1 MLRQMLLGAA
11 LTFAVGAFAAE
22 GVSEMAVKLFGK
34 EEAAKRVA
42 EGALF
47 IDGLYVKAPYSVTRE
62 GNVILVNGRIAS
74 RFKVEGKLDAKAKAD
89 AELTK
94 QDPAADGADAVSD
107 KDGATIGSDPTP
119 TLGGRGAGG
128 ATPQNKTSAIEE
140 RLAKR
145 GGGSIEARLAAKE
158 KAKGQKAQSSAGGFN
173 QEPVGNDPLALFE
186 EADYTYTPPSRPEP
200 KAVPYIRPAAQKSM
214 GQRMVDAKAKD
225 AEVAARATAKPAAG
239 DEKDGDAIATESFDN
254 LTEEEIAAYTQRFAK
269 FRALIE
275 KSLADD
281 GLVLLSSANA
291 GAKAEKRPVMRR
303 FVASLGKLCAA
314 PDAKPLI
321 AQWGAT
327 LPRGYLGKIYDNR
340 DANNREMRTLLLRV
354 AREVKEERERAER
367 RLK

>member
-1 MLRQMLLGAA
+1 MLRQMLLGVA
-11 LTFAVGAFAAE
+11 LTFAVGAFATE

-34 EEAAKRVA
+34 EEATKRVA

-89 AELTK
+89 AETLRN
-94 QDPAADGADAVSD
+94 DPGTDGAGAVSD

-119 TLGGRGAGG
+119 TLGGQGAG

-140 RLAKR
+140 RLAKK

-158 KAKGQKAQSSAGGFN
+158 KAKNLKAQSATGSFN
-173 QEPVGNDPLALFE
+173 QEAVSKDPLALFE

-214 GQRMVDAKAKD
+214 GQRMADAKAKD
-225 AEVAARATAKPAAG
+225 AEVATRATKPVAG
-239 DEKDGDAIATESFDN
+239 GEEEGDAIATESFDN
-254 LTEEEIAAYTQRFAK
+254 LTDEEIAAYTQRFAK

-281 GLVLLSSANA
+281 RLVFLSSANA

-340 DANNREMRTLLLRV
+340 DANNREIRTLLLRV

>member
-11 LTFAVGAFAAE
+11 LMFAVGAFATE

-34 EEAAKRVA
+34 EDATKRVA

-47 IDGLYVKAPYSVTRE
+47 IDGLYIKAPYSVTRE

-74 RFKVEGKLDAKAKAD
+74 RFKVEGKADAKAKAD
-89 AELTK
+89 AEAAK
-94 QDPAADGADAVSD
+94 QDPAADGTGAVSD
-107 KDGATIGSDPTP
+107 EDGATVGSDPTP
-119 TLGGRGAGG
+119 TLKDAPAAGEGAR
-128 ATPQNKTSAIEE
+128 KTSAIEE

-145 GGGSIEARLAAKE
+145 GGGIDARLAAKE
-158 KAKGQKAQSSAGGFN
+158 KAKNLKAQSSAGGFN

-214 GQRMVDAKAKD
+214 GERMADARAKD
-225 AEVAARATAKPAAG
+225 AEIASRAGAKPAEG
-239 DEKDGDAIATESFDN
+239 DDEDGDTIATESFDN
-254 LTEEEIAAYTQRFAK
+254 LTEEEITAYTQRFAK
-269 FRALIE
+269 FRSLIE

-281 GLVLLSSANA
+281 RLVFLSSANA

-303 FVASLGKLCAA
+303 FVASLNKLCAA
-314 PDAKPLI
+314 PDAKRLI

-340 DANNREMRTLLLRV
+340 NSNAREMRTLLLRI

-367 RLK
+367 RLR